1 MCITSGA
8 RTTYDNSVLVSLRPR
23 FLAVRRLPDLAV
35 FRRLVCHRADECVPY
50 TRCDIWEYDH
60 CGCLHI
66 HNGQHIHTNIE
77 FGLSILH
84 HHQRILLAVGLRL
97 HGRILR
103 RSNHRHVQESTDH
116 RPRHGVRTRC
126 SHRWAPPRL
135 RAVPAAQIRARSIRS
150 APRRHRHQRP
160 RLRLRRRLHR
170 SRPRPHARRP
180 GVQALRRRPGAA
192 RAGALERVV
201 HGADGVLGWGGAQC
215 LDGWA
220 ERVDGVVCAW
230 RRAREAGLPT
240 DAMPPAWAVRRPR
253 TAGRRGR

>member
-1 MCITSGA
+1 MCITSGV
-8 RTTYDNSVLVSLRPR
+8 RITYDNSVLVGLRPR

-50 TRCDIWEYDH
+50 TRCDIREHDH

-150 APRRHRHQRP
+150 APRRH
-160 RLRLRRRLHR
+160 L
-170 SRPRPHARRP
+170 
-180 GVQALRRRPGAA
+180 QALRRRPGAA

-220 ERVDGVVCAW
+220 ERVDGV
-230 RRAREAGLPT
+230 AGLPT